1 MLKSRKI
8 LIISIYEARGELQF
22 ICNGKEGQNEDLQ
35 LWRKEKPLWTAHKDG
50 KSGKADNTKQS
61 CGQGADAGNNI
72 RTYSISRIE
81 IGTRFVTDYELKIFA
96 KVLGVSMEWLTA
108 EDETLQ

>member
-1 MLKSRKI
+1 MKI
-8 LIISIYEARGELQF
+8 YSYGGKKNLCGRRIRMARGEKR
-22 ICNGKEGQNEDLQ
+22 I
-35 LWRKEKPLWTAHKDG
+35 T
-50 KSGKADNTKQS
+50 QS
-61 CGQGADAGNNI
+61 NLAARVQTQGITLERD
-72 RTYSISRIE
+72 SISRIE